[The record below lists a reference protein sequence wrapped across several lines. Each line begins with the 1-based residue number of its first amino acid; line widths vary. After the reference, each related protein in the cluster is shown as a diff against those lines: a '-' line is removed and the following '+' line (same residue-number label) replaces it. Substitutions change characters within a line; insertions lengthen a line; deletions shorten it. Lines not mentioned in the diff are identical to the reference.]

1 MATNDINQQLI
12 IHVCIINYGKLP
24 IVQTFWHKYSPL
36 TDPKVPEA
44 GLYNRTTWEA
54 CLETLLVTLSVLYY
68 VTHSFNLMI

>member
-24 IVQTFWHKYSPL
+24 ILQTFWHKYSPL

-44 GLYNRTTWEA
+44 GL
-54 CLETLLVTLSVLYY
+54 
-68 VTHSFNLMI
+68 